1 MSGQLVEL
9 IASEETFG
17 RGPQAIRWQA
27 RAHNGE
33 IVTGI
38 VGSRTQNK
46 VVNA

>member
-9 IASEETFG
+9 IASEQTFG
-17 RGPQAIRWQA
+17 RGPQAIRWQG

-33 IVTGI
+33 IVAGI
-38 VGSRTQNK
+38 VGSQTQNK